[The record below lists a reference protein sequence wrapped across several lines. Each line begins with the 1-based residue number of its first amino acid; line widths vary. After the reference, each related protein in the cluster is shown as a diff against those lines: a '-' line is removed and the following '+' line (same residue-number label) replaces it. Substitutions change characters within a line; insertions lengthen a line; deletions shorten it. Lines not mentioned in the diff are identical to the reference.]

1 MTVKENNLMDALT
14 AISQRVSVA
23 QLTGPGPS
31 AEQLELLFQ
40 AAFRAPDHAWMRPW
54 RYLTIKDE
62 GLVKLGEVFAQAGLN
77 KDPELAQDKID
88 KLKRMPSRAPLMVVA
103 IADIQQHPK
112 VPANEQRLAVGA
124 GIQNMLTAAYALGL
138 GAIWRTGEMAYEPYV
153 SESLGLS
160 KTEEILGFIYLG
172 HVNCKLKQPPV
183 LNINDF
189 VRSWP
194 E

>member
-31 AEQLELLFQ
+31 SEQLELLYQ

-54 RYLTIKDE
+54 RYLTIQKE
-62 GLVKLGEVFAQAGLN
+62 GLQELGEVFAQAGLQ
-77 KDPELAQDKID
+77 KDPLLAQEKLD
-88 KLKRMPSRAPLMVVA
+88 KLKRMPMRAPVMIVA
-103 IADIQQHPK
+103 IADIQPHPK
-112 VPANEQRLAVGA
+112 VPENEQRLAVGA

-138 GAIWRTGEMAYEPYV
+138 GAIWRTGEMAYEKYV
-153 SESLGLS
+153 MESLGLTES
-160 KTEEILGFIYLG
+160 EEILGFIYLG

-183 LNINDF
+183 LKIADY
-189 VRSWP
+189 VQSWP
-194 E
+194 S

>member
-1 MTVKENNLMDALT
+1 MTVKESNLMDALT

-77 KDPELAQDKID
+77 KDPELDQDKID

-103 IADIQQHPK
+103 MADIQQHPN

-124 GIQNMLTAAYALGL
+124 GIQHMLTAAYALGL

-153 SESLGLS
+153 SESLGLN

-183 LNINDF
+183 LKIEDF

>member
-1 MTVKENNLMDALT
+1 MTVKESNLMDALT

-77 KDPELAQDKID
+77 KDPELDQDKID

-103 IADIQQHPK
+103 MADIQQHPN